1 MHGSSLFAF
10 SFLFSRQD
18 IGIYPPQKFSREVSF
33 FPSFFYIWEDCKYM
47 ASTAPPLFL
56 VGSYI

>member
-1 MHGSSLFAF
+1 MHDSFLFAF

-33 FPSFFYIWEDCKYM
+33 FSSFIMYLGGLQVY
-47 ASTAPPLFL
+47 
-56 VGSYI
+56 G

>member
-1 MHGSSLFAF
+1 MILSFSPFLF
-10 SFLFSRQD
+10 SFLVLQD
-18 IGIYPPQKFSREVSF
+18 ICIYALQKFSREVSF
-33 FPSFFYIWEDCKYM
+33 FSSFFYIWEDCKYM